1 MTDSVFQG
9 LPVWSCFPGS
19 PAERAGV
26 RKGDVVVLANGQRVQ
41 NMDQYIEAR
50 AARKDKLELTVL
62 RGHRML
68 ELVVEFTSPA
78 DLVPPDHKPERNAA
92 SDSGS

>member
-26 RKGDVVVLANGQRVQ
+26 KKGDVVVLANGQRVET
-41 NMDQYIEAR
+41 MDQYVAAR
-50 AARKDKLELTVL
+50 ALRTDKLELTVL
-62 RGHRML
+62 RGRSML
-68 ELVVEFTSPA
+68 
-78 DLVPPDHKPERNAA
+78 
-92 SDSGS
+92 

>member
-26 RKGDVVVLANGQRVQ
+26 KKGDLVVLANGQRIE
-41 NMDQYIEAR
+41 NMDQYVAAR
-50 AARKDKLELTVL
+50 ALRTDKLELTVL
-62 RGHRML
+62 RGRRML
-68 ELVVEFTSPA
+68 EMTVDFTSPA
-78 DLVPPDHKPERNAA
+78 DLVRPGTQPEI
-92 SDSGS
+92 STEGS